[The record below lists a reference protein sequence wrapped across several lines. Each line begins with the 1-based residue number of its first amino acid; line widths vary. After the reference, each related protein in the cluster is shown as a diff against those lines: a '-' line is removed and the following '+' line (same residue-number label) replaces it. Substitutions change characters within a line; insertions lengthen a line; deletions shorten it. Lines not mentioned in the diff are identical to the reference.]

1 MSNLPIF
8 YCNRKKGR
16 DKMNF
21 GLRCYSSS
29 GACSRI
35 TWYLEGLSA
44 TFMAYKKLRQ
54 FDTSFVRRTYSDPL
68 LISTGFLKYPLE
80 LKKNSVRAEKKN
92 QLVYTDFFFSSY
104 GKFFSVSNLELRKNF
119 S

>member
-29 GACSRI
+29 GACSRT

-54 FDTSFVRRTYSDPL
+54 FDTSFVRRTYC
-68 LISTGFLKYPLE
+68 TA
-80 LKKNSVRAEKKN
+80 NHEKKKEKE
-92 QLVYTDFFFSSY
+92 Q
-104 GKFFSVSNLELRKNF
+104 K
-119 S
+119 